1 MLEPNLKQVEE
12 TLLAYK
18 QEHVLTVLR
27 QLPQAAKEK
36 LAAQIEQ
43 IDFESLF
50 KSIAEQNRQ
59 PVSFN
64 ERISPIP
71 FEDWEDYGKQEQ
83 AAFTAR
89 GWELLRSGRIGAVVV
104 AGGQGSRLGHE
115 GPKGTLDIGLPS
127 RKSLFQ
133 LQAERLLYLS
143 RKAGK
148 AIPWYIMTSPDNH
161 EATVAFFRSADYF
174 GYSARDCFFFPQ
186 NTMPAL
192 DFNGKL
198 LLSGEG
204 TIRLAPSGNGEC
216 FAALKRSGA
225 IDDMKQR
232 GLEWLFYYNVDNA
245 LIKVADPAFIG
256 VAASHDN
263 PIATKVI
270 EKTDAKEKIGV
281 ICLKNGLPAVLEYTE
296 IPDKVKKEK
305 TIDGRLF
312 YGLGHISIHLF
323 KLDFIEAHADAE
335 IPYHVAAKKMDV
347 WDAEVGLIKP
357 AEPNAYKLE
366 RFIFD
371 FFPLASRLT
380 VLKTSRQ
387 EEFAPVKNK
396 TGVDSPESARKLIR
410 DLHMRWLQA
419 AGISTEQLRNAE
431 IEISPLLL
439 YGGEGLRKEEWIEIL
454 KAGASE

>member
-1 MLEPNLKQVEE
+1 MLEPKINKMEA

-36 LAAQIEQ
+36 LAAQIAQ
-43 IDFESLF
+43 IDFETLF
-50 KSIAEQNRQ
+50 KSIDKYTRL
-59 PVSFN
+59 PVSIK
-64 ERISPIP
+64 EPIKPIS
-71 FEDWEDYGKQEQ
+71 FEDWEDYEEREQ
-83 AAFTAR
+83 AAYTER
-89 GWELLRSGRIGAVVV
+89 GWELLRAGRIGAIVV
-104 AGGQGSRLGHE
+104 AGGQGSRLGHD

-143 RKAGK
+143 EKAGK

-161 EATVAFFRSADYF
+161 EATEAFFRSAAYF
-174 GYSARDCFFFPQ
+174 GYSAKDCFFFQQ

-192 DFNGKL
+192 DLNGKL
-198 LLSGEG
+198 LLSAEG
-204 TIRLAPSGNGEC
+204 MVQLAPSGNGEC

-225 IDDMKQR
+225 IADMKER

-256 VAASHDN
+256 VAALHNN

-270 EKTDAKEKIGV
+270 EKTDAEEKIG
-281 ICLKNGLPAVLEYTE
+281 IFCLKNGRPAVLEYTE
-296 IPDKVKKEK
+296 IPDDIKAKRTK
-305 TIDGRLF
+305 DGRLF
-312 YGLGHISIHLF
+312 YNLGHISIHLF
-323 KLDFIEAHADAE
+323 KLDFIEEHADAAL
-335 IPYHVAAKKMDV
+335 PYHVATKKMNV
-347 WDAEVGLIKP
+347 WDERGRLIKP

-371 FFPLASRLT
+371 FFPLASQLT
-380 VLKTSRQ
+380 VLKARRQ

-396 TGVDSPESARKLIR
+396 TGEDSPQSARKLVMELHKRRLR
-410 DLHMRWLQA
+410 DRNPDPY
-419 AGISTEQLRNAE
+419 STE
-431 IEISPLLL
+431 
-439 YGGEGLRKEEWIEIL
+439 
-454 KAGASE
+454 